1 MISESMLQVIITTSE
16 VSRCSLHKDNTGGV
30 WVVTAGSRE
39 VWVLPP
45 WAEVDVFWEG
55 GEECRSCFS
64 EYDVWQDAERCSAW
78 QHTSLLPGDWLR
90 MPKGWWHVAEST
102 PGSVMLNFRTNP

>member
-1 MISESMLQVIITTSE
+1 M
-16 VSRCSLHKDNTGGV
+16 

-45 WAEVDVFWEG
+45 WAEVNVFGEG

-64 EYDVWQDAERCSAW
+64 EYDVWQDAERSSVW